1 MENLNE
7 LIGEP
12 LEIAQKKLEE
22 KGYEV
27 VVKINS
33 LPKIQTDY
41 KLVTLARK
49 LNDKEVELIV
59 GDFLINIENKI
70 N

>member
-22 KGYEV
+22 KGYKV

-49 LNDKEVELIV
+49 LND
-59 GDFLINIENKI
+59 N
-70 N
+70 